1 MDIKSKSWL
10 WLFQS
15 EEEVIDLKW
24 WMAKLHNKR
33 LTGQDLQVRSR
44 LTGLAGDLSTIAIKW
59 TCQGVLYLHLKLH
72 FGVVTPIRDFTDYFP
87 LFIIWCSANTT
98 LLKGAG
104 GGGLEDS

>member
-44 LTGLAGDLSTIAIKW
+44 LTGLDGDLSTIAIKW
-59 TCQGVLYLHLKLH
+59 TCQGVLYLHLKIH
-72 FGVVTPIRDFTDYFP
+72 FRVLTPIRYFTDYYP
-87 LFIIWCSANTT
+87 LFYYLMFCKHHFV
-98 LLKGAG
+98 KGG